1 MIGRL
6 SYPVLVGLLVLAVLI
21 AAVAAISTGTQ
32 TGPAATLATLFAG
45 APDDLTAT
53 IVFNVRVPRVLVAL
67 AAGASLGVSGLLL
80 QVALRNPLAA
90 PEIVGV
96 SSGAVLGAV
105 AALSFGLIEG
115 TAPAGIV
122 AAATLGGLTA
132 AALLWIVAGGSR
144 AQPAELAVLG
154 VVVAAALAGAT
165 ALLITL
171 DPASLGGAVR
181 WLIGSLNGRTW
192 PHWALVWPWAL
203 LWIAVAWLLAA
214 VSTVLLT
221 GDGPASSL
229 GVRPPRARIVL
240 VGVAVALAAGAV
252 AVVGA
257 VAFIGLLVPHVA
269 WVLAGAD
276 LRRTVPV
283 AVLGGAAA
291 LTAADALAQAAT
303 RYGPALGT
311 GGEFALPVGAVTAF
325 GGGLMLIALASR
337 SHLTAE
343 TGRITSGPRRRSR
356 LSVLSRRRAAPPPGG
371 DGHTAV
377 AFDGISVGFGDRTV
391 LEQVDLRIGAGE
403 LVVLAGVNGCGK
415 STLLRLAG
423 GSLTPGGGRVLL
435 HGRDVGDYRPRE
447 LARQLAVLHQHA
459 PAVPGLTVRQLVRQG
474 RYPHRGPIG
483 MLRGA
488 EDEICRDSMAEVGV
502 LEFADREVDTLSGG
516 ERQRVR
522 LALALA
528 QQTPI
533 LLLDEPTTH
542 LDVRH
547 QLEMLDLVVRVH
559 ARRELTVVI
568 VLHDLAQAARYAH
581 RLVVI
586 HEGRIAADGP
596 PAEVVTPNLLHDVFE
611 VHARLVPDGDRSLLA
626 YDGPVG
632 AGAAP
637 ATARP

>member
-1 MIGRL
+1 MTR
-6 SYPVLVGLLVLAVLI
+6 YPVRIGLLVAAVLVAAL
-21 AAVAAISTGTQ
+21 AAVSVGTQ
-32 TGPAATLATLFAG
+32 VSPATTLATLLWGNPDELAG
-45 APDDLTAT
+45 T

-67 AAGASLGVSGLLL
+67 VAGASLGVSGLLL

-105 AALSFGLIEG
+105 AALSFGLVQG
-115 TAPAGIV
+115 PAPAGIV
-122 AAATLGGLTA
+122 AAAVLGGLTA
-132 AALLWIVAGGSR
+132 AALLWLVAGGNR

-192 PHWALVWPWAL
+192 PHWALLWPWAL
-203 LWIAVAWLLAA
+203 LWLAVAWALAA

-229 GVRPPRARIVL
+229 GLRPPRARLLL

-257 VAFIGLLVPHVA
+257 VAFVGLLVPHLA
-269 WVLAGAD
+269 WVLSGAD

-283 AVLGGAAA
+283 AVLGGGATLA
-291 LTAADALAQAAT
+291 AADALAQGMT

-337 SHLTAE
+337 SHLAAE
-343 TGRITSGPRRRSR
+343 TGRITGSPPRRGFAALARH
-356 LSVLSRRRAAPPPGG
+356 RAAPPSRK
-371 DGHTAV
+371 DEQTALS
-377 AFDGISVGFGDRTV
+377 FEGISIGFGGQTV
-391 LEQVDLRIGAGE
+391 LTEIDLRIGTGE
-403 LVVLAGVNGCGK
+403 LVVLAGINGCGK
-415 STLLRLAG
+415 STLLRLAT
-423 GSLTPGGGRVLL
+423 GSLTPEAGRVLL
-435 HGRDVGDYRPRE
+435 HGRDITGYRPRE
-447 LARQLAVLHQHA
+447 VARQLAVLHQHA

-488 EDEICRDSMAEVGV
+488 EDQICRDAMAEVGV
-502 LEFADREVDTLSGG
+502 LEYADREVDTLSGG

-528 QQTPI
+528 QETPI

-542 LDVRH
+542 LDIRH
-547 QLEMLDLVVRVH
+547 QLEMLELVARVH
-559 ARRELTVVI
+559 ARRGLTVVM

-581 RLVVI
+581 RLIVVDQ
-586 HEGRIAADGP
+586 GRIAADGP
-596 PAEVVTPNLLHDVFE
+596 PPTVVTPELLHAVFG
-611 VHARLVPDGDRSLLA
+611 VHARLVPDGDQELLA
-626 YDGPVG
+626 YDRPVETT
-632 AGAAP
+632 AA
-637 ATARP
+637 